1 MFTATPI
8 VHARRSLATIAAFM
22 HHHEETTMPL
32 TMHSAS
38 APVFTRMLG
47 HLLNWLDKAEAHAQA
62 RKFDPANYL
71 SARLAPDMLP
81 FTKQI
86 QIACDAAKFGVAR
99 LAGVEAPKFDDNEAS
114 LADLRARVRKT
125 LDFIES
131 IPAGQVTGSDERAV
145 VLPRRDGPV
154 TLQGEFFLKH
164 YALPNFYF
172 HIVTAYALL
181 RHNGVDLGKADYL
194 GPIK

>member
-1 MFTATPI
+1 MSF
-8 VHARRSLATIAAFM
+8 
-22 HHHEETTMPL
+22 

-47 HLLNWLDKAEAHAQA
+47 HLLNWLDKAEAHAAA

-99 LAGVEAPKFDDNEAS
+99 LAGVEAPKYEDNEAS

-125 LDFIES
+125 LDFIAS
-131 IPAGQVTGSDERAV
+131 IPADKLAGSDERDL

-172 HIVTAYALL
+172 HLVTTYALL
-181 RHNGVDLGKADYL
+181 RHSGVDLGKADYL
-194 GPIK
+194 GPLQ

>member
-1 MFTATPI
+1 MSF
-8 VHARRSLATIAAFM
+8 
-22 HHHEETTMPL
+22 

-47 HLLNWLDKAEAHAQA
+47 HLLNWLDKAEAHAAA

-99 LAGVEAPKFDDNEAS
+99 LAGVEAPKYEDNEAS

-125 LDFIES
+125 LDFIAS
-131 IPAGQVTGSDERAV
+131 IPAERLAGSDERDL

-172 HIVTAYALL
+172 HLVTTYALL

-194 GPIK
+194 GPLQ

>member
-1 MFTATPI
+1 
-8 VHARRSLATIAAFM
+8 
-22 HHHEETTMPL
+22 MPL

-47 HLLNWLDKAEAHAQA
+47 HLLNWLDKAEAHAAA

-71 SARLAPDMLP
+71 TARLAPDMLP

-86 QIACDAAKFGVAR
+86 QIACDAAKLGVAR
-99 LAGVEAPKFDDNEAS
+99 LAGVEAPKFADDEAT

-125 LDFIES
+125 LEFIES
-131 IPAGQVTGSDERAV
+131 IPADKLAGSDEREL

-154 TLQGEFFLKH
+154 TLKGEFFLKH

-172 HIVTAYALL
+172 HLVTTYALL

-194 GPIK
+194 GPIQ